1 MKIFDCFLF
10 FDEDI
15 QLDIRLNVLDQYID
29 QFVIVESRFSHS
41 GERRNPIFDIRKYQK
56 FEGRKKYKIER
67 KKKISFKKASKY

>member
-41 GERRNPIFDIRKYQK
+41 GERRTPVFDI
-56 FEGRKKYKIER
+56 KKYH
-67 KKKISFKKASKY
+67 F